1 MMTKMGTIYIKRVL
15 AILFCLVNTTLFSQE
30 ANYGRE
36 DLILAA
42 KELMESAGYCALITL
57 DDEGRARVRVMDPF
71 GPEDDLTVW
80 FGTNSKSRK
89 VVQIKADPRVTLY
102 YFDSDATGYV
112 MIHGIATMV
121 DDNVEIDKHW
131 KESWE
136 DFYPNK
142 SRYTLIK
149 VIPDWMEIV
158 SISRGIIGDSITW
171 KPPVVQLNIK
181 N

>member
-1 MMTKMGTIYIKRVL
+1 MKTDIRSIYIKRMLV
-15 AILFCLVNTTLFSQE
+15 ILLCTVNTPLLSQE
-30 ANYGRE
+30 TSYGRE
-36 DLILAA
+36 ELILAA

-71 GPEDDLTVW
+71 APDDDLTVW
-80 FGTNSKSRK
+80 FGTNSESRK
-89 VVQIKADPRVTLY
+89 VAQIKADPRVTLY
-102 YFDSDATGYV
+102 YFDSDASGYV

-121 DDNVEIDKHW
+121 DDDVEIEKHW

-171 KPPVVQLNIK
+171 KPPVVQLNNK